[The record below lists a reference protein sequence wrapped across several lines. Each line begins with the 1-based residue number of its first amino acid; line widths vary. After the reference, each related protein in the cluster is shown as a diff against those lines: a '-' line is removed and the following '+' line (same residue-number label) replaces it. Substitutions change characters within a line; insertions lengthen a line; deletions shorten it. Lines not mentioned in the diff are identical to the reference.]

1 MVVQDEFRP
10 HELERQSPQQ
20 QDVGWVSGVDVIDP
34 GPPGEGDEDAG
45 DVPRR
50 GGELAGVG
58 ADRADSGGQAEAV
71 DRDAVDDLMS
81 RVVAL
86 LEAQVHRADRQHPVS
101 VALQGQA
108 LGPDPR
114 VVGKSA
120 VRADERD
127 RRRVRLSRQKPRLT
141 AR

>member
-86 LEAQVHRADRQHPVS
+86 LEAQFIGLIA
-101 VALQGQA
+101 
-108 LGPDPR
+108 
-114 VVGKSA
+114 SA
-120 VRADERD
+120 WYPWRFRD
-127 RRRVRLSRQKPRLT
+127 RHSAQIRVSSGRVLFALT
-141 AR
+141 NATVVAYGSPVKNHA